1 VLKGRVKI
9 VHLRFVEIFTVFVTP
24 KCFLFPLPY
33 PAVWEQVWTIKV
45 YFSERKTGNGNND
58 FYLGNSVGRKG
69 FILFEQ
75 YMVI

>member
-1 VLKGRVKI
+1 MLKGRVKI

-45 YFSERKTGNGNND
+45 YFLREKLEMETMI
-58 FYLGNSVGRKG
+58 
-69 FILFEQ
+69 FILE
-75 YMVI
+75 IL